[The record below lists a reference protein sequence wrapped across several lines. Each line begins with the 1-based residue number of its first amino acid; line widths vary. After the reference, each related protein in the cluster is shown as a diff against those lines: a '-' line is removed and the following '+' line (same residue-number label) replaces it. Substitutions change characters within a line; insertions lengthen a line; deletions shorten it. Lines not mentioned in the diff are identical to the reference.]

1 MKLINNVINQLNN
14 NLNLENPER
23 QLRSRSEK
31 ISYQSQFREKEIK
44 SKNFQTQQKDS
55 SINLTTADIENL
67 SKSIVCKLPLASY
80 IFLSIDRFSRF

>member
-44 SKNFQTQQKDS
+44 SKNSQTQEKDR
-55 SINLTTADIENL
+55 SINSTTADIENL
-67 SKSIVCKLPLASY
+67 SK
-80 IFLSIDRFSRF
+80 